1 MADVIA
7 PPSIPEVP
15 RAELLI
21 TEPFLPNSFGVDSS
35 KFEKCPYHDDFVM
48 YPKGTILIGTDKATG
63 GECWHHVRIGKAK
76 PANKAC
82 WDACGMTKDQVLKQ
96 FRFYSKLNRAQVTG
110 DPKFDAPDPA

>member
-7 PPSIPEVP
+7 PSVPEVP
-15 RAELLI
+15 KAELLI

-35 KFEKCPYHDDFVM
+35 KFEKCPYHSDFVM
-48 YPKGTILIGTDKATG
+48 YPKGTILVGTDKATG

-76 PANKAC
+76 PVNKAC
-82 WDACGMTKDQVLKQ
+82 WDACGMTQEQVKKQ
-96 FRFYSKLNRAQVTG
+96 FRFYSRLNRAQVTG